1 MRGHI
6 GVFLKCSCLLFTA
19 VLFATSGE
27 DDRCQS
33 PSYYCTLPGTAA
45 VTDLGEGFALSPPVL
60 ASQLADFVLVH
71 FLFALTFCAITTQ
84 IIYPITFALIA
95 FSTNFKTIAFAGMPR
110 EPASQIRRVIIA

>member
-1 MRGHI
+1 MASASQ
-6 GVFLKCSCLLFTA
+6 FLIHVAYRS
-19 VLFATSGE
+19 
-27 DDRCQS
+27 
-33 PSYYCTLPGTAA
+33 LPGTAA

-60 ASQLADFVLVH
+60 AAQLADFVLVH

-84 IIYPITFALIA
+84 IIYPITFASIA